1 MASFHEGAM
10 YGKED
15 FVLLDE
21 ISMEAFM
28 ANLELRYKKERIY
41 TYIGEVLVSMNPY
54 KTLNIYDKDKIA
66 DYSGRELYE
75 RPPHIFAIADAAY
88 ISMKRKSRDTCIVI
102 SGKVI
107 N

>member
-21 ISMEAFM
+21 ITMEAFM
-28 ANLELRYKKERIY
+28 ENLELRYKKERIY

-66 DYSGRELYE
+66 DYSGKELYE

-102 SGKVI
+102 SGQCS
-107 N
+107 